1 MVVLRCGL
9 RSQAPG
15 SNHQVIPTSIVMSF
29 REVTN
34 ARALAQS
41 LACSRCSINAGDK
54 SEWKGSYVQQR
65 KKNYSKTLLIMRSH
79 AFYLTRLNI
88 LRSLMRTGCK
98 NLGGKWRPSQSLVG
112 AQPSFSFRGEC
123 GCVSASEHEAG
134 AGCGRRRKG
143 TGWTIWFQ
151 PFGSPASCF

>member
-41 LACSRCSINAGDK
+41 LACGRCSINAGDK
-54 SEWKGSYVQQR
+54 SEWKGSYIQAEEEQ
-65 KKNYSKTLLIMRSH
+65 LLKD
-79 AFYLTRLNI
+79 FTD
-88 LRSLMRTGCK
+88 
-98 NLGGKWRPSQSLVG
+98 
-112 AQPSFSFRGEC
+112 
-123 GCVSASEHEAG
+123 HEV
-134 AGCGRRRKG
+134 
-143 TGWTIWFQ
+143 
-151 PFGSPASCF
+151 SCFLFDKTQHLKISHENGM